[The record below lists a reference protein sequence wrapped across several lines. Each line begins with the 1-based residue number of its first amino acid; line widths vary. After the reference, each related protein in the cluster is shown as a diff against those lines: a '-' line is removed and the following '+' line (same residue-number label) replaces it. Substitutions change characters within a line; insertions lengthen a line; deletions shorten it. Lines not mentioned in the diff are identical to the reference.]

1 MAEVMVWNASNQKT
15 DATSKNQ
22 LFEYYN
28 FALHTQDDSCTLNA
42 LKMHLVFGSG
52 VSAPAWNVADART
65 EVREFKDEK
74 TQVGFQFDKFFLS

>member
-1 MAEVMVWNASNQKT
+1 MCGPLFSKIHQRALCMFKNALNQKT

-52 VSAPAWNVADART
+52 VSAPA
-65 EVREFKDEK
+65 
-74 TQVGFQFDKFFLS
+74 